1 MAPRFSVIIPVYNVK
16 DYLSQ
21 CIYSVLDQTFQDMQI
36 VIIDDVSNDGS
47 LAIAR
52 EFAGKHPC
60 IRLCEHTVNKG
71 LGGAR
76 NTGIDAATGEFL
88 LFLDSDDYLHPQ
100 TLEKLDAVISA
111 RKADIV
117 EYCFQLVDEQGHDLS
132 RTHCPETDVPLTR
145 SVSACNK
152 AIRAQL
158 LQGIRFPEKQY
169 YEDYCTIPKV
179 LMAAQCVASLDEAL
193 YCYRQRTGSI
203 IHDTNAEKNRDILKG
218 TDALLTYHR
227 EKELSPQVMTG
238 LEYLA
243 VYHILY
249 HAILRVNGIDR
260 HSPLQRELK
269 DYVQTH
275 FPNHR
280 QNPFRSLLSP
290 KERRLLALIEEEK
303 WDALHLRYHVRNRI
317 TGAIKRLLWKLKG
330 K

>member
-1 MAPRFSVIIPVYNVK
+1 MAPRFSVIIPVYNVE
-16 DYLSQ
+16 DFLPQ
-21 CIYSVLDQTFQDMQI
+21 CIRSVLDQTFQDMQI
-36 VIIDDVSNDGS
+36 VVIDDVSKDGS

-52 EFAGKHPC
+52 EFAEKHPC
-60 IRLCEHTVNKG
+60 IRLCCHEVNKG

-76 NTGIDAATGEFL
+76 NTGIEAATGEYL

-100 TLEKLDAVISA
+100 TLEKVDAAIRTRS
-111 RKADIV
+111 ADIV
-117 EYCFQLVDEQGHDLS
+117 EYGFRLVDEQGHYLN
-132 RTHCPETDVPLTR
+132 RTHCPDTDAPLTR

-152 AIRAQL
+152 AIRAGL
-158 LQGIRFPEKQY
+158 FHNVRFPEKQY

-179 LMAAQCVASLDEAL
+179 LMAAGCVVSLDEDL

-203 IHDTNAEKNRDILKG
+203 IHDTNAEKNRDIMKG
-218 TDALLTYHR
+218 TDALLQYHR
-227 EKELSPQVMTG
+227 ENGLPANVMTE